1 MEYLI
6 TDLQVKPE
14 EIMMITFT
22 NKAANEMLSRISK
35 VNEDCYKMWIG
46 TFHRICTR
54 LLRKFGSEMD
64 INSFSIIDEKDSIK
78 IIKKIC
84 ESMGVETSKTYLK
97 DTKSKIS
104 AYKNSLIPPQKVLT
118 DYCSYAKE
126 DVTFASI
133 YKEYSA
139 VCWRDKTF
147 DFDDLIL
154 YTIMLVNSNE
164 NVKDWI
170 HENIKYIMIDEA
182 QDTSTDQFILLQ
194 LLTGDNNIMMVGDI
208 MQSIYGFRNAKPE
221 YLNDF
226 ANKTPNTVIM
236 KLEKNYRSTQTIVN
250 AANAVVNNNSFGEK
264 VTMTTDNEV
273 GAPVGIKFVDSRTGN
288 DTKTEASWI
297 CSEIKFLTRN
307 GKKYSDF
314 AIIYRTHI
322 QSKDLENLFVSLGIP
337 YSVVGGNSFWSSKE
351 LKDVFSFCKIYFN
364 RKDTVALKRALLTIN
379 RLGKTTVEKLINY
392 MQENNL
398 DVREMINDI
407 SNIPDVRLETKVREE
422 LVKIGIM
429 LDKEYTNCSDIAEYV
444 INFTSYADEYR
455 KSQTEEAIVALESL
469 KEIVNALKE
478 FEKEEEDA
486 QSVMD
491 QVSLMSETKGKD
503 KQNLNTVK
511 LMSAHACKGLEFDTV
526 FVCGAEEKMF
536 PHYNSLRTGKDS
548 DIQEERRL
556 FYVAMTRAKKKLYIT
571 GCTTRNG
578 ETVKPSR
585 FVDEIPKE
593 YIEIC
598 Y

>member
-1 MEYLI
+1 
-6 TDLQVKPE
+6 
-14 EIMMITFT
+14 
-22 NKAANEMLSRISK
+22 
-35 VNEDCYKMWIG
+35 
-46 TFHRICTR
+46 
-54 LLRKFGSEMD
+54 
-64 INSFSIIDEKDSIK
+64 
-78 IIKKIC
+78 
-84 ESMGVETSKTYLK
+84 
-97 DTKSKIS
+97 
-104 AYKNSLIPPQKVLT
+104 
-118 DYCSYAKE
+118 
-126 DVTFASI
+126 
-133 YKEYSA
+133 
-139 VCWRDKTF
+139 
-147 DFDDLIL
+147 
-154 YTIMLVNSNE
+154 
-164 NVKDWI
+164 
-170 HENIKYIMIDEA
+170 
-182 QDTSTDQFILLQ
+182 
-194 LLTGDNNIMMVGDI
+194 MMVGDI
-208 MQSIYGFRNAKPE
+208 MQSIYGFRNARPE

-226 ANKTPNTVIM
+226 AHNTLNTVIM
-236 KLEKNYRSTQTIVN
+236 KLEKNYRSTKTIVE

-264 VTMTTDNEV
+264 VTMTTDNEQ
-273 GAPVGIKFVDSRTGN
+273 GAPVGIKFVDSRTG
-288 DTKTEASWI
+288 DDKKSEASWI

-314 AIIYRTHI
+314 AVIYRTHI
-322 QSKDLENLFVSLGIP
+322 QSKDIENLFVSLGIP

-379 RLGKTTVEKLINY
+379 RLGKATVEKIINY
-392 MQENNL
+392 MQ
-398 DVREMINDI
+398 INDMDVKDVLDNI
-407 SNIPDVRLETKVREE
+407 SNIPDIRLETKVREE
-422 LVKIGIM
+422 LAKLNIM
-429 LDKEYTNCSDIAEYV
+429 LDKEYTKCSDVADFIV
-444 INFTSYADEYR
+444 NFTSYADEYR
-455 KSQTEEAIVALESL
+455 RSQTEEAVLALESL
-469 KEIVNALKE
+469 KEVVNALKE

-486 QSVMD
+486 YSVMD

-503 KQNLNTVK
+503 KQNLDTVK

-585 FVDEIPKE
+585 FVDEIPKQ